1 MPKSDLPYSDDYAPV
16 SERIRLFY
24 ERHPEGQIH
33 TQLVSDRDG
42 QVVFAAYVYRAPHD
56 KRPSATGWAS
66 ERVGDGDINAV
77 ACVENTETSAVGRAL
92 ANLGFTASRHRPSA
106 EEMAKAARVRTRE
119 TPGTRHSAHAPRA
132 ALVREPSSSF
142 AIDADPVQ
150 KQANDISETLTLLT
164 TAESYGMG
172 RVRVDRIRAKV
183 VDGAVPPEGQ
193 HRIQQLLRDWLARQ
207 RRRRREQGPALP
219 TPSHSSG

>member
-1 MPKSDLPYSDDYAPV
+1 MAKSDLPYSDDYAPV

-33 TQLVSDRDG
+33 TQLVSERDG
-42 QVVFAAYVYRAPHD
+42 HVVFAAYVYRAPTD

-106 EEMAKAARVRTRE
+106 EEMAKVARVRTRE
-119 TPGTRHSAHAPRA
+119 SLGTNPSAHAPRA
-132 ALVREPSSSF
+132 ALVREPSTKF
-142 AIDADPVQ
+142 AIAADPL
-150 KQANDISETLTLLT
+150 QARANEMSETLTLLT

-172 RVRVDRIRAKV
+172 QVRVERIRAKV
-183 VDGAVPPEGQ
+183 TDEAVPPEGQ
-193 HRIQQLLRDWLARQ
+193 RRIQQLLRDWLARQ
-207 RRRRREQGPALP
+207 RRRRREEVSAR
-219 TPSHSSG
+219 PSASDVSR

>member
-16 SERIRLFY
+16 AERIQLFY

-33 TQLVSDRDG
+33 TQLISEREG
-42 QVVFAAYVYRAPHD
+42 QVVFAAYVYRAPQD
-56 KRPSATGWAS
+56 KRPAATGWAS
-66 ERVGDGDINAV
+66 ERVGDGDVNAV

-106 EEMAKAARVRTRE
+106 EEMAKVARARVRE
-119 TPGTRHSAHAPRA
+119 SGHGTHTPRA
-132 ALVREPSSSF
+132 ALVREQRIGI
-142 AIDADPVQ
+142 AIGADPLQ
-150 KQANDISETLTLLT
+150 KQANEISETLTLLT

-183 VDGAVPPEGQ
+183 TDGAVPAEGLR
-193 HRIQQLLRDWLARQ
+193 RIQQLLRDWLARQ
-207 RRRRREQGPALP
+207 RRRRRDEDGALP
-219 TPSHSSG
+219 TPSQASR